1 MGNRI
6 LKESVLTSRKL
17 SSLTWFAQVMFD
29 HLIVAVDDYGVF
41 YADPVLLSHALFPR
55 SAGVTAKMI
64 REGLNHMEEQ
74 GLILRY
80 IVDGEEYL
88 KLRSWE
94 KHQRLRSSRRK
105 YPAPEQADPEEAYEE
120 YSEEI
125 PEKAPEE
132 PAPGIPEPEARE
144 LPAAELPL
152 NDHTAYAVTR
162 EEADEYARLYP
173 AVDVMQELRNMRG
186 WCLSNPQ
193 KRKTRSGIKKF
204 INGWLSRAQNA
215 GGSRPKVPE
224 NPFLQMLREGEEKER
239 QAQVS

>member
-6 LKESVLTSRKL
+6 LKESILTSRRL
-17 SSLTWFAQVMFD
+17 SNLSWFEQVMFD

-41 YADPVLLSHALFPR
+41 YADPVLLSHTLFPR
-55 SAGVTAKMI
+55 STDVTEKMI
-64 REGLNHMEEQ
+64 REGLKHMEEQ

-80 IVDGEEYL
+80 TADGEEYL

-105 YPAPEQADPEEAYEE
+105 YPAPEQADPEETR
-120 YSEEI
+120 EEI
-125 PEKAPEE
+125 PEEEPEE
-132 PAPGIPEPEARE
+132 EPVHDITEPETRE

-152 NDHTAYAVTR
+152 NDNTAYCVTR

-215 GGSRPKVPE
+215 GGTKPKVPE

>member
-17 SSLTWFAQVMFD
+17 SNLSWFEQVMFD

-41 YADPVLLSHALFPR
+41 YADPVLLSHTLFPR
-55 SAGVTAKMI
+55 STDVTEKMI
-64 REGLNHMEEQ
+64 REGLKHMEEQ

-80 IVDGEEYL
+80 TADGEEYL

-105 YPAPEQADPEEAYEE
+105 YPAPEQADPEETREGIAEE
-120 YSEEI
+120 ETGED
-125 PEKAPEE
+125 PVPD
-132 PAPGIPEPEARE
+132 IPEPEARE

-152 NDHTAYAVTR
+152 NDNTTYAVTR

-215 GGSRPKVPE
+215 GGTKPKVPE